1 MSPANRGPIL
11 SLGKRARQGTAMRG
25 GGDGERE
32 RRSPYLPSGYLLGEL
47 AERDLVILRRPGS
60 SEVAVF
66 SAMGVDPA
74 EVERRA

>member
-1 MSPANRGPIL
+1 
-11 SLGKRARQGTAMRG
+11 MRG

-32 RRSPYLPSGYLLGEL
+32 RRSPYLPSGYLLDEL
-47 AERDLVILRRPGS
+47 AERDLVILRRPDR